1 METKLG
7 EKRIRI
13 EIRNDSDKKFLF
25 DGDWMRA
32 GDWKSEKTQAIE
44 AESLSVIEFKS
55 SEVLGVSGVAWYVD
69 SEEKDV
75 YLSLAFT
82 NPWLQESTLLQE
94 PTFACFVG
102 VPPPDLKA
110 ELDRA
115 PNLKQGETYYGWTS
129 AKEGNLVVMKVTIFA
144 GDYPHFVPPTAA
156 SMPETPEEC
165 PSADVADMEPSAPP
179 LFEWT
184 MISTPAESTT
194 TTLCTTSSP
203 QEETGKAPASA
214 TDSPQD
220 EDDSAWDHVSQ
231 AAQKF
236 LDETRPKDAV
246 DGLWSG
252 LSVASKGV
260 AAGFVSFVACSAAGF
275 EIGGL
280 WGLVRGSSAGLYS
293 ASAIATTGTVCGV
306 GQIGRGLYNTPE
318 ALRARQDL
326 QVWDRDLGRWYE
338 IDLVKLEAKMIAEGD
353 LDDETERSENHKPS
367 ESIKETEYY
376 DLLKVK
382 PSASEAEIKKA
393 YYKEARACHP
403 DKNPWDNEANAK
415 FQKLANAYQVLSD
428 PKSRK
433 KYDEEGEKGVQDRR
447 VKVDPMMFFSFLFGS
462 ERFEAWIG
470 ELYVDLLIKCVA
482 RGDDKDAPTLKKR
495 QERREVRCAV
505 HLREFMND
513 FVYRR
518 DEAQFEQRAR
528 SEAAELVQCR
538 FGPELLAALG
548 EMYTLR
554 AEIYLADESAGRF
567 SFTKRMASIK
577 HCSKT
582 IQHKFD
588 FYSYCSDSF
597 VQLRHLGHSLEAFEA
612 SVPPKSEASDQSAQE
627 GAGTGTPNAPTEQ
640 EQQEQ
645 QQKMEIALREVEK
658 KLTEAL
664 PVFARTGCA
673 QVVTDI
679 DSTVTQ
685 VGRKLLKDKSAP
697 WQIRLRRLQ
706 AWHRLGEIFY
716 EEGIKALEASG
727 ESALN
732 LTEGVG
738 KAFVALIKSERCD
751 RPK

>member
-1 METKLG
+1 METGLA

-13 EIRNDSDKKFLF
+13 EICNDSDKKFLF
-25 DGDWMRA
+25 DGDWLRA

-44 AESLSVIEFKS
+44 AESSSVIEFKS
-55 SEVLGVSGVAWYVD
+55 TEVLGVSGVVWYVD

-82 NPWLQESTLLQE
+82 NPRLQE
-94 PTFACFVG
+94 PTFACFIG

-129 AKEGNLVVMKVTIFA
+129 AKEGNLIVMKVTIFA
-144 GDYPHFVPPTAA
+144 GDFPHFVPPTAA
-156 SMPETPEEC
+156 SMAETPETPEEQ

-179 LFEWT
+179 LLEWT
-184 MISTPAESTT
+184 MISTPPAET

-203 QEETGKAPASA
+203 QETQKAPASA

-220 EDDSAWDHVSQ
+220 EEDSAWDHVSQ
-231 AAQKF
+231 AAQEF
-236 LDETRPKDAV
+236 LDVTRPKDAV

-252 LSVASKGV
+252 LSVATKGV

-275 EIGGL
+275 EIAGL

-306 GQIGRGLYNTPE
+306 GQFGRGLYNTPE
-318 ALRARQDL
+318 ALRARQEQ
-326 QVWDRDLGRWYE
+326 QVWDRDRGRWVE
-338 IDLVKLEAKMIAEGD
+338 IDLVKLEAQMISEGD
-353 LDDETERSENHKPS
+353 LDEETERSENYTPS

-403 DKNPWDNEANAK
+403 DKHPMDDEANAK

-433 KYDEEGEKGVQDRR
+433 KYDEEGEKGVQDRK
-447 VKVDPMMFFSFLFGS
+447 VKFDPTMFFSFLFGS
-462 ERFEAWIG
+462 DRFEPWIG
-470 ELYVDLLIKCVA
+470 ELYVDLMIKVMA

-554 AEIYLADESAGRF
+554 AEIYLADESAGRY

-577 HCSKT
+577 HSSKT
-582 IQHKFD
+582 LQHKFN

-597 VQLRHLGHSLEAFEA
+597 AQVGQLGHSFKVLEE
-612 SVPPKSEASDQSAQE
+612 SVPKSASDPQAKE
-627 GAGTGTPNAPTEQ
+627 GAGTGTPDATEQ

-645 QQKMEIALREVEK
+645 QQK
-658 KLTEAL
+658 
-664 PVFARTGCA
+664 
-673 QVVTDI
+673 
-679 DSTVTQ
+679 
-685 VGRKLLKDKSAP
+685 AP
-697 WQIRLRRLQ
+697 D
-706 AWHRLGEIFY
+706 G
-716 EEGIKALEASG
+716 
-727 ESALN
+727 
-732 LTEGVG
+732 
-738 KAFVALIKSERCD
+738 
-751 RPK
+751 